1 MYNEF
6 IQKDIDALERE
17 KNDDIRKYNILNV
30 LKNVGSIV
38 TGAYLTYKNMPKKTM
53 FAKSI
58 AERTKLRRGRSDEI
72 ERKAK
77 NINNEFFK
85 TYFTFIK
92 VRVICTKY

>member
-6 IQKDIDALERE
+6 KQKDIDALERE
-17 KNDDIRKYNILNV
+17 KNDDIRKYTILNV
-30 LKNVGSIV
+30 LKNVGSII
-38 TGAYLTYKNMPKKTM
+38 TGAYLAYKNIPKKTM

-72 ERKAK
+72 ERKAQ

-92 VRVICTKY
+92 VRGICTKN